1 MGFRIPSANGVQKD
15 VHKQVGRHEDQ
26 QNADNQAVQT
36 GGFRDGAAHDHGGSD
51 GALALGLA
59 ADGFTGL
66 GNGVAFTNTGA
77 DTGDQSETRADG
89 AAGENDTNSE
99 FHK

>member
-1 MGFRIPSANGVQKD
+1 MPFQFRDPSANGLQENI
-15 VHKQVGRHEDQ
+15 HKQVGGHEDQ
-26 QNADNQAVQT
+26 QDADDQAVQT
-36 GGFRDGAAHDHGGSD
+36 GGLGDGAAHDHGRSN
-51 GALALGLA
+51 GALALGLT
-59 ADGFTGL
+59 ADGFT
-66 GNGVAFTNTGA
+66 GVAFTNTGA